1 MQTNHVIKLADIHKV
16 YHTGEVDV
24 HAVRGISLEVFP
36 GEFVA
41 LMGASGSG
49 KSTLMNMIG
58 ALDRPSGGNYLLDGI
73 DVSTLDRDALADV
86 RNEKIGF
93 VFQGFNLLSR
103 TSALENVEMPML
115 YNRHRIAAHE
125 QRERAKHALELVGL
139 GARAD
144 HHPNQLS
151 GGQQQRVAIA
161 RALVNQPSLLLA
173 DEPTGNLDSQTSIE
187 IMGVFQKLNDQ
198 GITIVMVTHEL
209 DVARFTKR
217 MVILRDGKIV
227 TDEKVADRLNA
238 EKELDRLK
246 QAQAGGQTRMR
257 IFASLRIAG
266 RALLRNKM
274 RSLLTMLGIIIGVGA
289 VIGSVSL
296 TSGATKQVEDQV
308 SSLGESVITV
318 FSGNFTSGAM
328 RGGWG
333 SAPTLTV
340 ADALAIAGLKNVVAV
355 SPEVRDR
362 AQVLANGLNW
372 NTQVMGESPDYP
384 QIRNWGI
391 AKGAMF
397 SDQDVRSLAKTAV
410 IGQTV
415 ADELFPNENPVG
427 QTIRI
432 RNLPFLIVG
441 VLAPKGFNLFG
452 QDQDDTVVV
461 PYTSHM
467 HRITTRIFLN
477 DILVEAANDKAIE
490 GVQNDITDLLLM
502 RHRSKE
508 QDFTV
513 RNQLELMQMRT
524 AASRLMGS
532 LLAGVAAVSLV
543 VGGIGIMNIMLVS
556 VTERTR
562 EIGIRMAVGARAA
575 DILVQF
581 LIEAVT
587 LSAIGGFIGII
598 GGVGF
603 SETVAYFKDMPTVT
617 PVAWIAI
624 AFISSAIIG
633 IISGFYPAW
642 KASKL
647 DPIDALR
654 YE

>member
-1 MQTNHVIKLADIHKV
+1 
-16 YHTGEVDV
+16 
-24 HAVRGISLEVFP
+24 
-36 GEFVA
+36 
-41 LMGASGSG
+41 
-49 KSTLMNMIG
+49 
-58 ALDRPSGGNYLLDGI
+58 
-73 DVSTLDRDALADV
+73 
-86 RNEKIGF
+86 
-93 VFQGFNLLSR
+93 
-103 TSALENVEMPML
+103 
-115 YNRHRIAAHE
+115 
-125 QRERAKHALELVGL
+125 
-139 GARAD
+139 
-144 HHPNQLS
+144 
-151 GGQQQRVAIA
+151 
-161 RALVNQPSLLLA
+161 
-173 DEPTGNLDSQTSIE
+173 
-187 IMGVFQKLNDQ
+187 
-198 GITIVMVTHEL
+198 
-209 DVARFTKR
+209 
-217 MVILRDGKIV
+217 
-227 TDEKVADRLNA
+227 
-238 EKELDRLK
+238 
-246 QAQAGGQTRMR
+246 MR

-266 RALLRNKM
+266 RALRRNKM

-296 TSGATKQVEDQV
+296 TTGATKQVEDQV
-308 SSLGESVITV
+308 SSLGENVITV

-340 ADALAIAGLKNVVAV
+340 EDANAIAKLPNVVAV

-362 AQVLANGLNW
+362 EQVLANGLNW

-384 QIRNWGI
+384 QIRNWDM
-391 AKGAMF
+391 AVGAMF
-397 SDQDVRSLAKTAV
+397 GDQDVRSLAKSAIV
-410 IGQTV
+410 GKTV
-415 ADELFPNENPVG
+415 VDQLFPNENPIG

-432 RNLPFLIVG
+432 RNLPFQIVG
-441 VLAPKGFNLFG
+441 VLAAKGFNLFG

-467 HRITTRIFLN
+467 HRITTRTFVN
-477 DILVEAANDKAIE
+477 DILVEAASDKVINQ
-490 GVQNDITDLLLM
+490 VQDEITDLLM
-502 RHRSKE
+502 VRHRSKE
-508 QDFTV
+508 PDFTV
-513 RNQLELMQMRT
+513 RNQLELMQAVT
-524 AASRLMGS
+524 ATSRAMS
-532 LLAGVAAVSLV
+532 FLLAGVAAVSLV

-587 LSAIGGFIGII
+587 LSAIGGCIGIA
-598 GGVGF
+598 GGMSF
-603 SETVAYFKDMPTVT
+603 SWLIAFIKHWPTVT
-617 PVAWIAI
+617 PWTWIGI

>member
-1 MQTNHVIKLADIHKV
+1 
-16 YHTGEVDV
+16 
-24 HAVRGISLEVFP
+24 
-36 GEFVA
+36 
-41 LMGASGSG
+41 MGASGSG

-58 ALDRPSGGNYLLDGI
+58 ALDRPTGGNYLLDGI

-115 YNRHRIAAHE
+115 YNRHRIPAHE
-125 QRERAKHALELVGL
+125 QRDRALRALELVGL
-139 GARAD
+139 SQRAD

-161 RALVNQPSLLLA
+161 RALVNRPALLLA

-187 IMGVFQKLNDQ
+187 VMGVFQKLNDQ

-209 DVARFTKR
+209 DVARFTRAWSSCATEKLSPTSRCRTARLRKR
-217 MVILRDGKIV
+217 NYCSFARPKRLSNLRHENFRFIKNRRPGAAPEQDAFAADHARHHHRGRRRHRLGEPDFRRHQTSRGSGQQSGRKCDHGFFRQFHQRGDAGRLGQRADADGGRRAGDCPIAARARRQPGSSRPR
-227 TDEKVADRLNA
+227 TNPCQRP
-238 EKELDRLK
+238 ELEHPSH
-246 QAQAGGQTRMR
+246 GG
-257 IFASLRIAG
+257 IAG
-266 RALLRNKM
+266 ISANSH
-274 RSLLTMLGIIIGVGA
+274 RSIASGTM
-289 VIGSVSL
+289 
-296 TSGATKQVEDQV
+296 
-308 SSLGESVITV
+308 
-318 FSGNFTSGAM
+318 FT
-328 RGGWG
+328 
-333 SAPTLTV
+333 
-340 ADALAIAGLKNVVAV
+340 
-355 SPEVRDR
+355 
-362 AQVLANGLNW
+362 
-372 NTQVMGESPDYP
+372 
-384 QIRNWGI
+384 
-391 AKGAMF
+391 
-397 SDQDVRSLAKTAV
+397 DQDVRSLAKSAV
-410 IGQTV
+410 IGKTV
-415 ADELFPNENPVG
+415 ADQLFPGENPLG
-427 QTIRI
+427 QVLRI
-432 RNLPFLIVG
+432 RNIPFQIIG
-441 VLAPKGFNLFG
+441 VLASKGFNLFG
-452 QDQDDTVVV
+452 QDQDDVVVV

-467 HRITTRIFLN
+467 HRITTRTFVS
-477 DILVEAANDKAIE
+477 DILAEASSDKTIIQAQSE
-490 GVQNDITDLLLM
+490 ITDLLTA

-508 QDFTV
+508 PDFTV
-513 RNQLELMQMRT
+513 RNQADLMERVS
-524 AASRLMGS
+524 AASRTMGF

-581 LIEAVT
+581 LIEALT
-587 LSAIGGFIGII
+587 LSAIGGSIGII

-624 AFISSAIIG
+624 AFVSSAIIG

-642 KASKL
+642 KASQL

>member
-1 MQTNHVIKLADIHKV
+1 
-16 YHTGEVDV
+16 
-24 HAVRGISLEVFP
+24 
-36 GEFVA
+36 
-41 LMGASGSG
+41 
-49 KSTLMNMIG
+49 
-58 ALDRPSGGNYLLDGI
+58 
-73 DVSTLDRDALADV
+73 
-86 RNEKIGF
+86 
-93 VFQGFNLLSR
+93 
-103 TSALENVEMPML
+103 
-115 YNRHRIAAHE
+115 
-125 QRERAKHALELVGL
+125 
-139 GARAD
+139 
-144 HHPNQLS
+144 
-151 GGQQQRVAIA
+151 
-161 RALVNQPSLLLA
+161 
-173 DEPTGNLDSQTSIE
+173 
-187 IMGVFQKLNDQ
+187 
-198 GITIVMVTHEL
+198 
-209 DVARFTKR
+209 
-217 MVILRDGKIV
+217 
-227 TDEKVADRLNA
+227 
-238 EKELDRLK
+238 
-246 QAQAGGQTRMR
+246 
-257 IFASLRIAG
+257 
-266 RALLRNKM
+266 M

-318 FSGNFTSGAM
+318 FSGNFTQGGM

-340 ADALAIAGLKNVVAV
+340 EDAKAIAQLPNVVAV

-362 AQVLANGLNW
+362 EQVLANGLNW

-384 QIRNWGI
+384 QIRNWGT
-391 AKGAMF
+391 ASGSMF
-397 SDQDVRSLAKTAV
+397 SDQDVRSLAKSAV
-410 IGQTV
+410 IGKTV
-415 ADELFPNENPVG
+415 ADQLFPNENPVG

-467 HRITTRIFLN
+467 HRITTRTFVN
-477 DILVEAANDKAIE
+477 DILVEAANDKVIDS
-490 GVQNDITDLLLM
+490 VQDEITDLLSA

-508 QDFTV
+508 PDFTV
-513 RNQLELMQMRT
+513 RNQLELMQAVT
-524 AASRLMGS
+524 ATSRAMS
-532 LLAGVAAVSLV
+532 FLLAGVAAVSLV

-587 LSAIGGFIGII
+587 LSAIGGSIGII
-598 GGVGF
+598 GGMAF
-603 SETVAYFKDMPTVT
+603 SWLIAHVQHWPIVT
-617 PVAWIAI
+617 PFFWIVT
-624 AFISSAIIG
+624 AFISSAVIG